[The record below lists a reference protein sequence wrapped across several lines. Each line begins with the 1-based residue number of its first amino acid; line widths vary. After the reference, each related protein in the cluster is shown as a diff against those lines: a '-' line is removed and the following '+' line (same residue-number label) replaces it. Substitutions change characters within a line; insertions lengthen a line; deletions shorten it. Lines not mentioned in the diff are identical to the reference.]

1 MRPFICAAMLAR
13 AITTA
18 GAADGIDGASANAR
32 LPTCKAL
39 ASDKPQIANAATASY
54 CLGMLDT
61 LAFTSSYWD
70 DRPWLCSDFPKGVTT
85 QQAARV
91 VVRYAENHPERL
103 HEPLIWLA
111 MQALHDAWPCKK

>member
-1 MRPFICAAMLAR
+1 MRSILCAAMTLT
-13 AITTA
+13 ITGA
-18 GAADGIDGASANAR
+18 GAADGIDGACANAR

-39 ASDKPQIANAATASY
+39 ASDKPQIANAAL
-54 CLGMLDT
+54 LGMLDT

-91 VVRYAENHPERL
+91 VVRYVENHPERL

-111 MQALHDAWPCKK
+111 MRAMHDAWPCKP

>member
-1 MRPFICAAMLAR
+1 MR
-13 AITTA
+13 AILWAALLGLMITGA
-18 GAADGIDGASANAR
+18 GAADGIEGASANAR

-70 DRPWLCSDFPKGVTT
+70 DRPWLCSDFPKNVRT

-91 VVRYAENHPERL
+91 VVRYVENHPERL

-111 MQALHDAWPCKK
+111 MQALHDAWPCR